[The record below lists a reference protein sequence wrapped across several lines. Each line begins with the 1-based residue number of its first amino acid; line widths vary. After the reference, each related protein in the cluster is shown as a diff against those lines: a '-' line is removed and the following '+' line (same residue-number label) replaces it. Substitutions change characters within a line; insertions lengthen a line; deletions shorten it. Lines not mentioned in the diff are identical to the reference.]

1 MIYYFN
7 QTSGLFLAGN
17 VAMISAAYLMIIG
30 GMFSIL
36 LVEIGIDFQL
46 WTKFF
51 NGFIGLCN
59 FYIDQLSKLDFL
71 VFDTIRFRYWEAVL
85 IFIAILYL
93 RIVLLKPK
101 YRTIIYGLTLMILF
115 EGQRIYSNYQL
126 NRKQEIIVFHQ
137 NRNSILGIRKGKEMD
152 IFIAHRSESTR
163 LKTYLILPYSIQAK
177 INKIKYFGID
187 EKIGRAHV

>member
-1 MIYYFN
+1 
-7 QTSGLFLAGN
+7 
-17 VAMISAAYLMIIG
+17 MISAAYLMIIG
-30 GMFSIL
+30 GMFSII

-101 YRTIIYGLTLMILF
+101 YRTIIYGLILMILF
-115 EGQRIYSNYQL
+115 EGQRIYNNYQL

-152 IFIAHRSESTR
+152 ILLLIQRFNRI
-163 LKTYLILPYSIQAK
+163 KTYLIRPYSIQ
-177 INKIKYFGID
+177 
-187 EKIGRAHV
+187 EKLER